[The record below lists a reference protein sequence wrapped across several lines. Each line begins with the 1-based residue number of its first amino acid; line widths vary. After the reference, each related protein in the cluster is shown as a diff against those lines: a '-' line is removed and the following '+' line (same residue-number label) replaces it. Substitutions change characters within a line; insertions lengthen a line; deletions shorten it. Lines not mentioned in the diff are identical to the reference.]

1 LILVD
6 SCSKL
11 VEPVSRLEGAVSI
24 HFYVEKMKQKTVMT
38 CVPTAVWMVHRWY
51 LDKIGLK
58 NNDPIYDSIVNATPT
73 QINTQERRLNQVGD
87 SHRA

>member
-1 LILVD
+1 M
-6 SCSKL
+6 
-11 VEPVSRLEGAVSI
+11 SI
-24 HFYVEKMKQKTVMT
+24 RFYVEKMKQKTEMT
-38 CVPTAVWMVHRWY
+38 CVPTAVWMMHRWY